1 MALFKEFIDERGI
14 KSHYHRIANI
24 QQNFINAT
32 PIVEVY
38 VYHYSEAEYREIEK
52 IKIAEDVH
60 FQNIVGT
67 DRYVFE
73 LDDTKGAT
81 RADFYIRM
89 VEELP
94 EYANAGNI

>member
-1 MALFKEFIDERGI
+1 MALFKEFVDERGVT
-14 KSHYHRIANI
+14 SHYHRIASI

-32 PIVEVY
+32 PVIEIY
-38 VYHYSEAEYREIEK
+38 VYHYSETEYREIEK
-52 IKIAEDVH
+52 VKIVEDID

-67 DRYVFE
+67 DSYVLE

-81 RADFYIRM
+81 RADLYKRM

-94 EYANAGNI
+94 EYANAEKI